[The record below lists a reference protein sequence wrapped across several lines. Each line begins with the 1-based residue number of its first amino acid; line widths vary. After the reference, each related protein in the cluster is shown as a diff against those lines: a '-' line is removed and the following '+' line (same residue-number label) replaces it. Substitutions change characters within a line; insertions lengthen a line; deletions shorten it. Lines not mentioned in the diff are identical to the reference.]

1 MEVWLMERELINQLE
16 RAHEVLLVRLRDL
29 ERFYSDATVNPA
41 VKEFILTFLSN
52 FEEVED
58 SFALLR
64 SIHASGLHKMD
75 VGDYITEQ
83 FDVSCACRLKR
94 RRVMTFKV
102 LNAYNT
108 QAIVLEHDDTLKIH
122 NIEFEDVYVD

>member
-1 MEVWLMERELINQLE
+1 MERELINQLE
-16 RAHEVLLVRLRDL
+16 RAHEVLLVRVRDL

-58 SFALLR
+58 SFTLLR
-64 SIHASGLHKMD
+64 SIHASGLHTID
-75 VGDYITEQ
+75 VGDYITE
-83 FDVSCACRLKR
+83 DLDISCCRFKR

-102 LNAYNT
+102 FNTYNT
-108 QAIVLEHDDTLKIH
+108 QAIVLEHDDALKIH

>member
-1 MEVWLMERELINQLE
+1 MERDLINQLE

-58 SFALLR
+58 SFTLLR
-64 SIHASGLHKMD
+64 SIHASGLHTID
-75 VGDYITEQ
+75 VGDYITE
-83 FDVSCACRLKR
+83 DLDISCCRFKR

-102 LNAYNT
+102 FNTYNT
-108 QAIVLEHDDTLKIH
+108 QAIVLEHDDALKIH

>member
-1 MEVWLMERELINQLE
+1 MERDLINQLE
-16 RAHEVLLVRLRDL
+16 RAHEVLLGRLRDL

-58 SFALLR
+58 PFVVLR
-64 SIHASGLHKMD
+64 SIHASGLHTID

-83 FDVSCACRLKR
+83 FDDSCACRLKR

-102 LNAYNT
+102 LNTCNT

-122 NIEFEDVYVD
+122 NIEFEDVCVD

>member
-1 MEVWLMERELINQLE
+1 MERDLINQLE

-41 VKEFILTFLSN
+41 VKEFILTFLCN

-64 SIHASGLHKMD
+64 SIHASGLYKMD

>member
-1 MEVWLMERELINQLE
+1 MERDLISQLE
-16 RAHEVLLVRLRDL
+16 RAHEALLVRVHDL
-29 ERFYSDATVNPA
+29 ERFYSDATVNSA

-58 SFALLR
+58 PFVVLR
-64 SIHASGLHKMD
+64 NIRESGLYTMD
-75 VGDYITEQ
+75 VGDYITED
-83 FDVSCACRLKR
+83 FDISCACRLKR

-102 LNAYNT
+102 CNTYNT
-108 QAIVLEHDDTLKIH
+108 QAIVLEHDDALKIH

>member
-1 MEVWLMERELINQLE
+1 MERDLINQLE
-16 RAHEVLLVRLRDL
+16 RAHEVLLVRVRDL

-58 SFALLR
+58 SFTLLR
-64 SIHASGLHKMD
+64 SIHASGLHTID
-75 VGDYITEQ
+75 VGDYITE
-83 FDVSCACRLKR
+83 DLDISCCRFKR

-102 LNAYNT
+102 FNTYNT
-108 QAIVLEHDDTLKIH
+108 QAIVLEHDDALKIH

>member
-1 MEVWLMERELINQLE
+1 MERDLINQLE
-16 RAHEVLLVRLRDL
+16 RAHEVLLVRVRDL

-58 SFALLR
+58 SFTLLR
-64 SIHASGLHKMD
+64 SIHASGLHTID

-83 FDVSCACRLKR
+83 FDDSCACRLKR

-102 LNAYNT
+102 FNTYNT
-108 QAIVLEHDDTLKIH
+108 QAIVLEHDDALKIH

>member
-1 MEVWLMERELINQLE
+1 MERDLINQLE

-41 VKEFILTFLSN
+41 VKEFILTFLCN
-52 FEEVED
+52 FEGVED

-102 LNAYNT
+102 LNTYNT

>member
-1 MEVWLMERELINQLE
+1 MERDLINQLE

-41 VKEFILTFLSN
+41 VKEFILTFLCN
-52 FEEVED
+52 FEEAED

>member
-1 MEVWLMERELINQLE
+1 MERDLINQLE
-16 RAHEVLLVRLRDL
+16 RAHEVLLVRVRDL

-58 SFALLR
+58 SFTLLR
-64 SIHASGLHKMD
+64 SIHASGLHTVD
-75 VGDYITEQ
+75 VGDYITE
-83 FDVSCACRLKR
+83 DLDISCCRFKR

-102 LNAYNT
+102 FNTYNT
-108 QAIVLEHDDTLKIH
+108 QAIVLEHDDALKIH

>member
-1 MEVWLMERELINQLE
+1 MERDLINQLE
-16 RAHEVLLVRLRDL
+16 RAHEVLLVRVRDL
-29 ERFYSDATVNPA
+29 ERFYSNATVNPA

-58 SFALLR
+58 SFTLLR
-64 SIHASGLHKMD
+64 SIHASGLHTID
-75 VGDYITEQ
+75 VGDYITE
-83 FDVSCACRLKR
+83 DLDISCCRFKR

-102 LNAYNT
+102 FNTYNT
-108 QAIVLEHDDTLKIH
+108 QAIVLEHDDALKIH

>member
-1 MEVWLMERELINQLE
+1 MERDLINQLE

-41 VKEFILTFLSN
+41 VKEFILTFLCN

-58 SFALLR
+58 LFALLR

-102 LNAYNT
+102 LNTYNT

>member
-1 MEVWLMERELINQLE
+1 MERDLINQLE
-16 RAHEVLLVRLRDL
+16 RAHEVLLVRVRDL

-58 SFALLR
+58 SFTLLR
-64 SIHASGLHKMD
+64 SIHASGLHTMD
-75 VGDYITEQ
+75 VGDYITE
-83 FDVSCACRLKR
+83 DLDISCCRFKR

-102 LNAYNT
+102 FNTYNT
-108 QAIVLEHDDTLKIH
+108 QAIVLEHDDALKIH